1 MNTITLFLVVGIL
14 GIVACLILIVV
25 GLTWQADTRVDKRK
39 AKPAAKA
46 PEAAAAPPAPLAAPT
61 SSIAAR
67 ADNGAREVLRVLRDP
82 ISEAL
87 LVEVAGQ
94 RYQQM
99 GDIRLSSVREGLLNT
114 LRDLE
119 AFAGGAPTT
128 PPPVMVVHTP
138 TPEPTPVRPS
148 ITNVGAAKAGQVGTA
163 PLLAPSMNPFK
174 QMLVL
179 RDLAKTQLPPMKTI
193 AEQIDEILQ
202 EKLVA
207 SPHAQRGVKVH
218 TGPKGNALFR
228 ADGED
233 YDAVDSVPD
242 EGIRALIRAAVAE
255 WEMKQ

>member
-1 MNTITLFLVVGIL
+1 MNTITVFLVVGIL
-14 GIVACLILIVV
+14 GIVACLVLIVV
-25 GLTWQADTRVDKRK
+25 GLTWQADARVNKPK
-39 AKPAAKA
+39 AKPPAKA
-46 PEAAAAPPAPLAAPT
+46 QAPATAPAAPT
-61 SSIAAR
+61 TPVVAAKP
-67 ADNGAREVLRVLRDP
+67 ALENGAREVLRVLRDP

-99 GDIRLSSVREGLLNT
+99 ADIHLSSVREGLLNT

-119 AFAGGAPTT
+119 AFSSSAPTT

-138 TPEPTPVRPS
+138 APEPLPLTPS
-148 ITNVGAAKAGQVGTA
+148 ITNIGTAKAAKTGTA

-179 RDLAKTQLPPMKTI
+179 RDLAKTQLPPLKTI

-202 EKLVA
+202 EKLVT
-207 SPHAQRGVKVH
+207 SPFSQRGVKVH

-228 ADGED
+228 ADGAD
-233 YDAVDSVPD
+233 YDAVDGVPD
-242 EGIRALIRAAVAE
+242 EGIRALIRDAVAE